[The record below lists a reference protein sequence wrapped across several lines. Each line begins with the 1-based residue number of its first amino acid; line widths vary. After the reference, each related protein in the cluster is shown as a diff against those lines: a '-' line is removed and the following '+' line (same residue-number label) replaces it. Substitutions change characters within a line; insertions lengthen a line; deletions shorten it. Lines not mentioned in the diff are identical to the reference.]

1 MLIRRARW
9 LAVAMAMTMVV
20 AACGG
25 DSADDGD
32 TICEPGVTDGDL
44 RFYNWSEYID
54 PDLVSAFEAEYG
66 VTVIYDTYESNETM
80 LAQIQAGAVWDLIVP
95 SDYMVAILIEEELV
109 MELQKD
115 ALPSYGNLDADFAS
129 LPYDPA
135 GAYSVAYQ
143 YGTTGLGVNKALVGE
158 DFPVSWALIFDP
170 ELTSGFAGGVSVLND
185 PRETMGAALKYLG
198 YSLNEVDEDAL
209 QAAAQVISDARAYI
223 ATFDSDQ
230 FSDNL
235 VNGEV
240 AVAHG
245 YSGGMITGFLEA
257 DDPDQFEYI
266 LPDEGATLWIDNMA
280 IPANAS
286 SPCTAHAMIDWLLD
300 AENGAQLTNWNYYGS
315 PNAAALSMVDE
326 EVIEF
331 YSNVEDANLEVIE
344 DTGDDEI
351 KFTDYFSRARG

>member
-1 MLIRRARW
+1 MSSRLRW
-9 LAVAMAMTMVV
+9 LATALVMVMAL

-25 DSADDGD
+25 DSADNGD
-32 TICEPGVTDGDL
+32 VQCEPGVTDGDL

-54 PDLVSAFEAEYG
+54 PDLVSAFEQEYG

-95 SDYMVAILIEEELV
+95 SDYMVAILIEEDLI
-109 MELQKD
+109 MELQKE
-115 ALPSYGNLDADFAS
+115 ALPSYQNLDADFATP
-129 LPYDPA
+129 PYDPA

-143 YGTTGLGVNKALVGE
+143 YGTTGLGVNKGLVGE

-170 ELTSGFAGGVSVLND
+170 ELTANFAGGVSVLND
-185 PRETMGAALKYLG
+185 PRETMGAALLYLG
-198 YSLNEVDEDAL
+198 YSLNETSDEAL
-209 QAAAQVISDARAYI
+209 QEAARVISEARANI

-266 LPDEGATLWIDNMA
+266 LPEEGATLWIDNMA
-280 IPANAS
+280 IPVNAT

-315 PNAAALSMVDE
+315 PNSAALPMVDE
-326 EVIEF
+326 EVIDF
-331 YSNVEDANLEVIE
+331 YANVEDANLEVIE

-351 KFTDYFSRARG
+351 KFTDYFATARG